1 MIDFKFLREELIGND
16 FCFKT
21 PYGERLM
28 TYADYTASGRS
39 IKFIEKYLIKL
50 QKSYAN
56 THTEDDVTGKSMTQI
71 LHKAEHLIKKRLNAD
86 KNCSIIAN
94 GTGATGA
101 ILKLQQILGLY
112 IPPATKD
119 RLNTLIEEYEDG
131 DYTKKETI
139 DDLREYILNRRPVVF
154 IGPYE
159 HHSNDI
165 MWREG
170 FGEVVEIELTKDGF
184 IDLEDLEKKISQPLY
199 EDRLKIGS
207 FSASSNVTGTLTPVY
222 DVARILHKHNAIACF
237 DFAASAPYVDIDMN
251 KDDESYLDAVFL
263 SPHKFLG
270 GPASSGILVFNEKL
284 YRKDLPPT
292 VAGGGTVDYVSSFGY
307 DFSKDIEAR
316 EKPGTP
322 GVMQIIKAAL
332 CIDLKNAV
340 GIDKIEKQEHH
351 YIEKVL
357 DRLGKSPNIEVL
369 GTDDPNKRI
378 AIFSLLIKHKDKYL
392 HPKLCTSLLNDLFG
406 IQSRAGCSCAGPYGH
421 RLLNI
426 DKKTSEKF
434 RKVINKGYSAL
445 KPGWLRVN
453 FHYIMDEEEVEF
465 ILRAIEFIAEYGY
478 LFIPEYKMNLYDGIW
493 SHKSETGDN
502 SHSVN
507 FGIEHILNTEL
518 NDCFTEKDINR
529 KQEYKLYLDEA
540 KKIAEELKKSYSE
553 DKFST
558 LPDKDTEELRVFYF
572 SERS

>member
-1 MIDFKFLREELIGND
+1 MIDFKLLREELIGND

-39 IKFIEKYLIKL
+39 LKFIEKYLIKL

-71 LHKAEHLIKKRLNAD
+71 LHQAEHTIKERLNAD
-86 KNCSIIAN
+86 KNCYIIAN

-101 ILKLQQILGLY
+101 ILKLQQVMGLY

-119 RLNTLIEEYEDG
+119 RLNKLLAEYESDG
-131 DYTKKETI
+131 DLKKYLI
-139 DDLREYILNRRPVVF
+139 RGIKSYIEQNKPVVF
-154 IGPYE
+154 ISPYE
-159 HHSNDI
+159 HHSNDL

-170 FGEVVEIELTKDGF
+170 LAEVVETALNKEGL
-184 IDLEDLEKKISQPLY
+184 IDLDDLEKKLSDPAY
-199 EDRLKIGS
+199 KNRFKIGS

-222 DVARILHKHNAIACF
+222 EVARMLHKHNAIACF

-251 KDDESYLDAVFL
+251 KDDEAYLDAVFI

-292 VAGGGTVDYVSSFGY
+292 VAGGGTVDYVSSYGY
-307 DFSKDIEAR
+307 DFSKDVEAR

-332 CIDLKNAV
+332 CFDLKNAV

-351 YIEKVL
+351 YIEKVI
-357 DRLGKSPNIEVL
+357 DRFADNPNIEIL
-369 GTDDPNKRI
+369 GTKDPDKRI
-378 AIFSLLIKHKDKYL
+378 AIFSLLIKHNDKYL

-421 RLLNI
+421 RLLSI
-426 DKKTSEKF
+426 DKDTSEKYRNAI
-434 RKVINKGYSAL
+434 RKGCNAL

-493 SHKSETGDN
+493 SHKSEAGDQA
-502 SHSVN
+502 SGVD

-518 NDCFTEKDINR
+518 NDCFAEKDINR
-529 KQEYKLYLDEA
+529 KQEYKRYIDEA
-540 KKIAEELKKSYSE
+540 EKIAEELKKSYKE
-553 DKFST
+553 NFAK
-558 LPDKDTEELRVFYF
+558 LPDEDTDELRVFYF
-572 SERS
+572 SETE

>member
-357 DRLGKSPNIEVL
+357 DRLGKSPNIKVL